1 MDERISA
8 YRESK
13 SGQKWQNRLERLAR
27 KPDPNK
33 QKQKW
38 RKIKNP
44 KI

>member
-1 MDERISA
+1 MDERISM

-13 SGQKWQNRLERLAR
+13 SGQKWQRRIERLQ
-27 KPDPNK
+27 
-33 QKQKW
+33 QKTDKKKYQKW